1 MRKGQ
6 KTNLKIGIKKKK
18 NTCPTNVIFI
28 GPQKNPKQLKEIKN
42 LGNANQQQTVIY

>member
-28 GPQKNPKQLKEIKN
+28 GLKKTQNNSKKLRIWEMQINSK
-42 LGNANQQQTVIY
+42 L